1 MQKWKKSESLLQL
14 TMKDS
19 SEVKKTYLFKLSRE
33 PGFEYFRN
41 VLLCGSS
48 QDHYVPIHSAHV
60 QLCDSALNDLS
71 VNVKKKH

>member
-19 SEVKKTYLFKLSRE
+19 SEVKQTYLYKLSRE
-33 PGFEYFRN
+33 SGLEYFQN

-48 QDHYVPIHSAHV
+48 QDHYVPIHSAHIE
-60 QLCDSALNDLS
+60 LCNSALSDLS
-71 VNVKKKH
+71 VNGKYV